1 MAAISAQV
9 PLLPGLSYAGLDH
22 APLPMAKV
30 DGAGH
35 IVRYIN
41 PAFCRLLHLTRE
53 QLIGKPLPGLLPKMD
68 NCVTWFDQVLRTG
81 KPASLRGMAH
91 TKSQPVVWSYAIWP
105 LREGKPLAGIMIQ
118 VTETIQGHEAMVA
131 MNEALVLGSLRQHE
145 LTQIAENLNEQLR
158 KEITVRL
165 KTAGELAEKARLL
178 DLTHDAIIVGGL
190 DGRISSWNHGAE
202 ELYGWSSEEALG
214 KFSNFLFQTEFP
226 ESEEQITAELHRTGR
241 WTGEMVHTKRDG
253 QRITVLVRMTL
264 DRDADG
270 NPTALLQNITDITER
285 KQEEEALREAGERF
299 RFMAESMPQKIF
311 TAKPDGGVHY
321 LNKQWT
327 DFTGLSLE
335 EMRGWGWS
343 QSIHPDDV
351 VENMRRWQQAV
362 GTGEPFEFE
371 HRLRDRHGGYR
382 WHLTRAYAMQN
393 AEGNITMWIGSNT
406 DIHDMVNVREELRGA
421 QAQLADRAIHLEGIV
436 ANRTE
441 ELMAAHAQL
450 LAEADERRRLESEIA
465 GAIEGE
471 RERLG
476 QELHDGLVQ
485 ELTGIAMMLYVME
498 RKLLKPAPE
507 QAAEAHRLS
516 LMLQQSHR
524 NARDL
529 AKSFYPIELE
539 QQGLAAALEGIAQR
553 AQEQSGVKCTVEA
566 GTIVETGAKDATSV
580 QLLRIA
586 QEAVQN
592 VVKHAHAR
600 KIVIHLSKPE
610 GSWLL
615 TVRDDGTGLGH
626 HHRKKAGMG
635 MCIMQYRARIIK
647 GNLSVG
653 NAAGGGVLV
662 SCSAPS
668 GEPR

>member
-1 MAAISAQV
+1 
-9 PLLPGLSYAGLDH
+9 
-22 APLPMAKV
+22 
-30 DGAGH
+30 
-35 IVRYIN
+35 
-41 PAFCRLLHLTRE
+41 
-53 QLIGKPLPGLLPKMD
+53 
-68 NCVTWFDQVLRTG
+68 
-81 KPASLRGMAH
+81 
-91 TKSQPVVWSYAIWP
+91 
-105 LREGKPLAGIMIQ
+105 
-118 VTETIQGHEAMVA
+118 
-131 MNEALVLGSLRQHE
+131 
-145 LTQIAENLNEQLR
+145 
-158 KEITVRL
+158 
-165 KTAGELAEKARLL
+165 
-178 DLTHDAIIVGGL
+178 
-190 DGRISSWNHGAE
+190 
-202 ELYGWSSEEALG
+202 
-214 KFSNFLFQTEFP
+214 
-226 ESEEQITAELHRTGR
+226 
-241 WTGEMVHTKRDG
+241 
-253 QRITVLVRMTL
+253 
-264 DRDADG
+264 
-270 NPTALLQNITDITER
+270 
-285 KQEEEALREAGERF
+285 
-299 RFMAESMPQKIF
+299 
-311 TAKPDGGVHY
+311 
-321 LNKQWT
+321 
-327 DFTGLSLE
+327 
-335 EMRGWGWS
+335 
-343 QSIHPDDV
+343 
-351 VENMRRWQQAV
+351 
-362 GTGEPFEFE
+362 
-371 HRLRDRHGGYR
+371 
-382 WHLTRAYAMQN
+382 MQN

-471 RERLG
+471 RERMG

-553 AQEQSGVKCTVEA
+553 AQEQSGVKCTMEA

-592 VVKHAHAR
+592 AVKHAHAR

-626 HHRKKAGMG
+626 HLRKKAGMG

>member
-1 MAAISAQV
+1 MATV
-9 PLLPGLSYAGLDH
+9 EG
-22 APLPMAKV
+22 V
-30 DGAGH
+30 GH

-41 PAFCRLLHLTRE
+41 PAFCRLLHQTKE

-68 NCVTWFDQVLRTG
+68 NCVIWFDQVLRTG

-145 LTQIAENLNEQLR
+145 LTQMAENLNEKLR
-158 KEITVRL
+158 NENTVRL
-165 KTAGELAEKARLL
+165 KTAAELAEKARLL
-178 DLTHDAIIVGGL
+178 DLTHDAIIVRGL
-190 DGRISSWNHGAE
+190 DGRISYWSHGAE
-202 ELYGWSSEEALG
+202 KLYGWSSEEALG
-214 KFSNFLFQTEFP
+214 KASIFLFYTGSP
-226 ESEEQITAELHRTGR
+226 ESEEQITAELYRTDW

-253 QRITVLVRMTL
+253 QPITVLVRMIL
-264 DRDADG
+264 DRDVDG
-270 NPTALLQNITDITER
+270 NPASILKNITDITER
-285 KQEEEALREAGERF
+285 KQTEEALREAGERF

-311 TAKPDGGVHY
+311 TAKPDGGVQY
-321 LNKQWT
+321 LNRQWI

-335 EMRGWGWS
+335 QMRGWGWELS
-343 QSIHPDDV
+343 FHPDDV
-351 VENMRRWQQAV
+351 VESKRRWKQAV

-371 HRLRDRHGGYR
+371 HRLRDKHGGYR
-382 WHLTRAYAMQN
+382 WHLTRAYALQN
-393 AEGNITMWIGSNT
+393 TEGNITMWVGSNT
-406 DIHDMVNVREELRGA
+406 DIHDMVNVREKLKAA
-421 QAQLADRAIHLEGIV
+421 QAQLADRAVQLEGIV
-436 ANRTE
+436 ASRTA
-441 ELMAAHAQL
+441 ELTAAHGQL
-450 LAEADERRRLESEIA
+450 LAEADGRRRLESELA

-553 AQEQSGVKCTVEA
+553 AQEQSGVKCTVDA
-566 GTIVETGAKDATSV
+566 GTIVETGAKDAASV

-592 VVKHAHAR
+592 AVKHAHAR
-600 KIVIHLSKPE
+600 TIVIHLSKLK

-615 TVRDDGTGLGH
+615 TVQDDGKGL
-626 HHRKKAGMG
+626 RLKRPDKNNMG
-635 MCIMQYRARIIK
+635 LRIMEYRARIIN
-647 GNLSVG
+647 GSLSVD
-653 NAAGGGVLV
+653 NAADGGVLV
-662 SCSAPS
+662 SCSAPA